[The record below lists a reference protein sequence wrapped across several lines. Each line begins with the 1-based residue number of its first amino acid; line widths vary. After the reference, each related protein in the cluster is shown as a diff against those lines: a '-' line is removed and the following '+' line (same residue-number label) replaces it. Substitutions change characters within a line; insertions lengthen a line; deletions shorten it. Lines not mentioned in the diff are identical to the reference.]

1 MESRISFSEAE
12 KILSAC
18 EDQLQRLRKI
28 GIEKNPAPPV
38 VIKDGAGKRLDAYTI
53 RDFFAKIDE
62 EVNEFKAAVLSFYD
76 FNDNPTDYAWPDGEL
91 RRATAG
97 EACDA
102 ITAITNACRY
112 MHIDDAMLS
121 AEMHNTAVKLEDRGY
136 LDD

>member
-1 MESRISFSEAE
+1 MENEISFSEAE

-28 GIEKNPAPPV
+28 GIEKNPTPPF
-38 VIKDGAGKRLDAYTI
+38 VIKNGAGKRLDACTI
-53 RDFFAKIDE
+53 REFFAKIDE
-62 EVNEFKAAVLSFYD
+62 EVNEFKAAVLNFYD
-76 FNDNPTDYAWPDGEL
+76 FNDNPTDYVWLDDEL

-121 AEMHNTAVKLEDRGY
+121 AEMHNTAVKLENRGY
-136 LDD
+136 LHE